1 MTETNILNDLKEAVL
16 VGDDD
21 LAFDLAQKALDNGTG
36 AISILNQGIVPGIQ
50 EAGEKWKVNEYFQP
64 DIVMSAEAFR
74 MAMEVIEPQLSSE
87 NYSTTGKVVIGTVAG
102 DMHTL
107 GKLMVKA
114 MLRSGGFEVID
125 IGEDTPVATFIEK
138 VKEHNPDILGLGCYM
153 TTTMLDM
160 KEVITALQNSGIRDK
175 VRVMIGGVPITQEF
189 SDEIGADAWGK
200 DAFDAVEKAIKL
212 MEKPLE
218 VA

>member
-16 VGDDD
+16 IGDDD
-21 LAFDLAQKALDNGTG
+21 LAHELAQKALDNDTS
-36 AISILNQGIVPGIQ
+36 AIAVLKEAIVPGIQ
-50 EAGEKWKVNEYFQP
+50 EAGEKWKRNEYFQP

-74 MAMEVIEPQLSSE
+74 MAMEIIEPRLSSE
-87 NYSTTGKVVIGTVAG
+87 EYSSTGKFIIGTVAG

-114 MLRSGGFEVID
+114 MLRSGGFDVID
-125 IGEDTPVATFIEK
+125 LGEDIPVATFIEK

-160 KEVITALQNSGIRDK
+160 KEVITSLQKSGLRDK
-175 VRVMIGGVPITQEF
+175 VKVMIGGVPITQEF
-189 SDEIGADAWGK
+189 ADEIGADAWGK

-218 VA
+218 VV

>member
-21 LAFDLAQKALDNGTG
+21 LAFDLAKKALDNNTA
-36 AISILNQGIVPGIQ
+36 AIAILKQGIVPGIQ
-50 EAGEKWKVNEYFQP
+50 EAGEKWKRNEYFQP

-74 MAMEVIEPQLSSE
+74 MAMEVIEPRLSSE
-87 NYSTTGKVVIGTVAG
+87 DYSATGKVVIGTVAG

-125 IGEDTPVATFIEK
+125 IGVDTSVATFIEK

-160 KEVITALQNSGIRDK
+160 KEVITSLQNNGIRDK

-189 SDEIGADAWGK
+189 ADEIGADAWGK

-218 VA
+218 VV

>member
-1 MTETNILNDLKEAVL
+1 MTETSILNNLKEAVL
-16 VGDDD
+16 KGDDD
-21 LAFDLAQKALDNGTG
+21 LAFDLAQKALDNGTA
-36 AISILNQGIVPGIQ
+36 AIKIMKEGIVPGIQ
-50 EAGEKWKVNEYFQP
+50 EAGEKWKRNEYFQP

-74 MAMEVIEPQLSSE
+74 MAMEVIEPRLSSE
-87 NYSTTGKVVIGTVAG
+87 EFRATGKVVIGTVAG

-125 IGEDTPVATFIEK
+125 IGEDISVATFIEK
-138 VKEHNPDILGLGCYM
+138 VKELNPDILGLGCYM

-160 KEVITALQNSGIRDK
+160 KEVVISLQNSGIRDK

-189 SDEIGADAWGK
+189 TDEIGADAWGK
-200 DAFDAVEKAIKL
+200 DAFDAVEKAKKL
-212 MEKPLE
+212 MEKHLE
-218 VA
+218 VV

>member
-21 LAFDLAQKALDNGTG
+21 LAFDLAKKALDNN
-36 AISILNQGIVPGIQ
+36 ISAVKIMKDGIVPGIH
-50 EAGEKWKVNEYFQP
+50 EAGEKWKRNEYFQP

-74 MAMEVIEPQLSSE
+74 MALEIIEPRLSSE
-87 NYSTTGKVVIGTVAG
+87 DYNAIGKVVIGTVAG

-125 IGEDTPVATFIEK
+125 LGEDIPATTFIEK

-160 KEVITALQNSGIRDK
+160 KEVIKLLQDSGFRDK
-175 VRVMIGGVPITQEF
+175 VKVIIGGVPITQEYA
-189 SDEIGADAWGK
+189 DEIGADAWGK
-200 DAFDAVEKAIKL
+200 DAFDAVEKAKKL
-212 MEKPLE
+212 LEEPME
-218 VA
+218 VI